1 MKQLQNRIIIR
12 PSEIQALYGISRT
25 TVHRQL
31 NKNKF
36 PAPFS
41 ISAGCKGWLKTDL
54 DNHFQAL
61 SEAKN
66 DNLYSL

>member
-41 ISAGCKGWLKTDL
+41 ISAGCKGWFKDDL
-54 DNHFQAL
+54 DDHFKAL

-66 DNLYSL
+66 DSYYS